1 MKALVAEQ
9 NLESSVKDCFGECKQ
24 IMNSLIFN
32 PHLTKKFMAETSF
45 VSRGSNSLIF
55 GVA

>member
-9 NLESSVKDCFGECKQ
+9 NLEYSVKDCFDECRQ

-32 PHLTKKFMAETSF
+32 SYLTKKFMADDSF

-55 GVA
+55 GPK